1 MAEKMLRVYGKKITE
16 KRFHP
21 FCMYHLRFV
30 TNLIHSSMFPLSEE
44 AELKI
49 TIDQMNIDNPK
60 FVFEIREFSM

>member
-30 TNLIHSSMFPLSEE
+30 PNLIHSSMFLLSDRND
-44 AELKI
+44 LQ
-49 TIDQMNIDNPK
+49 TTVDNMNIDNPK